1 MKKPNTIIP
10 IEDNRV
16 YFLFRRGKHEHIK
29 ALYEEGEVYIN
40 SIDFIRTCDN
50 NEERADKDDGIFFRN
65 FIGEAKITI
74 CEEDKDLDKDGL
86 TMESFNVVLK
96 NDHEEKGNIYCLTGI
111 YSQHLSGDRNHF
123 TFETKSFGD
132 SIILIHNPK
141 EFLSRLFAALKEH
154 GYSNFQS
161 NKVYYYNNDYS
172 GNIGFFRKHE
182 RFKHQSEYRIF
193 APNSKDEP
201 IKIKIGSLK
210 DIASLNTAIMKL
222 NYDDGKEQ
230 LIRL

>member
-50 NEERADKDDGIFFRN
+50 NEERADKDDGIFFRD

-74 CEEDKDLDKDGL
+74 CEVDKDLDKDGL

-96 NDHEEKGNIYCLTGI
+96 NDHEEKGNIFCLTGI
-111 YSQHLSGDRNHF
+111 YSEHLSGDRNDF

-132 SIILIHNPK
+132 SNILIHNPK

-161 NKVYYYNNDYS
+161 NKVSYYNNDYS
-172 GNIGFFRKHE
+172 GNVGFFRKHE

-193 APNSKDEP
+193 IPNSEDEP

-210 DIASLNTAIMKL
+210 DIASLNTAIMKF

>member
-1 MKKPNTIIP
+1 MKKPHTIIP
-10 IEDNRV
+10 IEDNRL

-29 ALYEEGEVYIN
+29 ALFEEGEVYIN

-50 NEERADKDDGIFFRN
+50 NEERADKEDGIFFRN
-65 FIGEAKITI
+65 YIGEAKII
-74 CEEDKDLDKDGL
+74 VCEVGKDLNKDGL
-86 TMESFNVVLK
+86 TMDSSNVIFK

-111 YSQHLSGDRNHF
+111 YSEHLSGERKDF

-132 SIILIHNPK
+132 STILIHNPK
-141 EFLSRLFAALKEH
+141 EFIDRLFAVLKEL
-154 GYSNFQS
+154 GYTNFES
-161 NKVYYYNNDYS
+161 SRVSYYNNDYS
-172 GNIGFFRKHE
+172 GNVGFFRKHE

-193 APNSKDEP
+193 IPNLKHEP

-210 DIASLNTAIMKL
+210 DIASFNTAIMKL
-222 NYDDGKEQ
+222 RYDDEKEQ

>member
-1 MKKPNTIIP
+1 MSIV
-10 IEDNRV
+10 DNRV

-50 NEERADKDDGIFFRN
+50 NEERADEDDGIFFRN
-65 FIGEAKITI
+65 FIGEAKIRI
-74 CEEDKDLDKDGL
+74 CEVGKDLDKDGL

-96 NDHEEKGNIYCLTGI
+96 NDHKEKGNIYCLTGI
-111 YSQHLSGDRNHF
+111 YSEHLSGDRNDF
-123 TFETKSFGD
+123 TFETKSFGE
-132 SIILIHNPK
+132 STILIHNPK
-141 EFLSRLFAALKEH
+141 EFLDRLFAALKEH
-154 GYSNFQS
+154 GYPNFES
-161 NKVYYYNNDYS
+161 RKVSYYNNDFS

-193 APNSKDEP
+193 VPNPKDEP
-201 IKIKIGSLK
+201 MIIKIGSLK
-210 DIASLNTAIMKL
+210 DIASFNTGIMRL
-222 NYDDGKEQ
+222 TYDDGKEQ